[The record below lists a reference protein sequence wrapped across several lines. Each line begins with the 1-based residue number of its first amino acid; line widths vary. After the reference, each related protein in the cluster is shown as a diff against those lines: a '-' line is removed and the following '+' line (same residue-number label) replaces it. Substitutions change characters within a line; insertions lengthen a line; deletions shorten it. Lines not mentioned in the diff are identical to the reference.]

1 MGSALRLGKVFG
13 ITINLHYSWFII
25 FAFFTYAL
33 SYQLYDQEYSLSISI
48 IAGVGASLLLFASIV
63 AHELAHSLVAI
74 GNGIPVKS
82 ITLFFLG
89 GVAQITREASRP
101 VTEMKMAIAGPL
113 CSLILAGVFGFIW
126 FAIWGYTEQTFA
138 YDNPILWLAV
148 INLAL
153 AMFNLIPGF
162 PLDGGRILR
171 AIIWQK
177 TGNYTRATR
186 IASIT
191 GKGFAYLLIAGGT
204 VITLSSIFI
213 DADIDFIDP
222 LQGLWFIF
230 IGWFLGNAAGTSY
243 RQVAMRDALQG
254 FTAQAV
260 MNTDYVVI
268 PPDMSLRQLVLS
280 HVLSSGRR
288 FFVVAEEG
296 RIKGTLTLE
305 DIKKIPQS
313 QMDTTLVTAAMLPM
327 DKAVTANP
335 GEEALSVLERMD
347 QHGIDQILVAR
358 DGRVIGIIFR
368 QNLLRFMKLRSELK
382 V

>member
-13 ITINLHYSWFII
+13 ITINLHYSWFLI
-25 FAFFTYAL
+25 FAFFTYVL
-33 SYQLYDQEYSLSISI
+33 SYQLHNDQEYSLQISI
-48 IAGVGASLLLFASIV
+48 IAGAGASLFLFASVV

-74 GNGIPVKS
+74 NNGIPVKS
-82 ITLFFLG
+82 ITLFLLG

-101 VTEMKMAIAGPL
+101 MTEMKMAIAGPL

-126 FAIWGYTEQTFA
+126 FVIWGYTQQTFA
-138 YDNPILWLAV
+138 YDNPILWLAE

-153 AMFNLIPGF
+153 ALFNLIPGF
-162 PLDGGRILR
+162 PLDGGRVLR

-177 TGNYTRATR
+177 TGNYMRATR

-191 GKGFAYLLIAGGT
+191 GKGFAYFLIAGGT
-204 VITLSSIFI
+204 LILLSSIFI
-213 DADIDFIDP
+213 DVDIIGP

-230 IGWFLGNAAGTSY
+230 IGWFLNNAAGASY

-260 MNTDYVVI
+260 MSTDYVVI
-268 PPDMSLRQLVLS
+268 PPDMSLRRLVLG

-296 RIKGTLTLE
+296 RVKGTLTLE

-313 QMDTTLVTAAMLPM
+313 QLDTTPVTAAMLPM
-327 DKAVTANP
+327 DKAVSANP

-347 QHGIDQILVAR
+347 QYGVDQMPVAR
-358 DGRVIGIIFR
+358 DGVVIGIIFR